1 MKKRSILVISLI
13 LIASVILSA
22 CGSTEP
28 TDENVTINMP
38 IVDVG
43 SKETEESPTS
53 QTEPA
58 EVVDTYPIT
67 EALAVPDDSP
77 MYTYPIDSS
86 ALNYDEQMEAYVLEL
101 LNGKHELQ
109 FLFDQD
115 LSAEQWREILMNSN
129 HNHIVLSEGELSAV
143 IEWIISK

>member
-43 SKETEESPTS
+43 SKETEESPNT

-58 EVVDTYPIT
+58 EVVDTYPIN
-67 EALAVPDDSP
+67 EAPAVPDDSP
-77 MYTYPIDSS
+77 MNTYPIDSS
-86 ALNYDEQMEAYVLEL
+86 ALDYDEQMEAYVLEL
-101 LNGKHELQ
+101 LDGKHELQ

-129 HNHIVLSEGELSAV
+129 HNHIVLSEGELTAV
-143 IEWIISK
+143 IEWLISK

>member
-43 SKETEESPTS
+43 SKENEESPTP

-67 EALAVPDDSP
+67 EAPAVPDDSP
-77 MYTYPIDSS
+77 MNTYPIDSS
-86 ALNYDEQMEAYVLEL
+86 APDYDAQMQAYVLEL
-101 LNGKHELQ
+101 LNGQHELQ

-129 HNHIVLSEGELSAV
+129 HNHIVLSEGELTAV
-143 IEWIISK
+143 IEWVISK

>member
-43 SKETEESPTS
+43 SKQTEESPTP

-67 EALAVPDDSP
+67 EAPVVPDDSP
-77 MYTYPIDSS
+77 MNTYPIDSS
-86 ALNYDEQMEAYVLEL
+86 ATDYDEQMEAYVLEL
-101 LNGKHELQ
+101 LNGQHELQ

-129 HNHIVLSEGELSAV
+129 HNHIVLSEGELTAV
-143 IEWIISK
+143 IEWLISK